1 MKLHLLIPSLFWPDA
16 AFTAIYSDLPL
27 PSLEN
32 LLAKSTD
39 TSSVLQELEPWL
51 CNTFNVARQLDWP
64 VAPITLKIDGNG
76 EINTGEINAEDN
88 YWMRVDPVHLHIDHD
103 QILLADSRVFKISQ
117 EEADQL
123 VETLNRHFRENRQQI
138 SFLPL
143 RPDRWYLHVA
153 GMIPAQT
160 HLLGE
165 AASKNIKSLL
175 PYGDNASPWRSL
187 FNEIQMLLHEHPV
200 NRSRETRGEVAVNAT
215 WLWGGGVMPKS
226 VASPYTY
233 AWSNDPLTAS
243 LAMMS
248 ATHHSALPSDANTLF
263 QHPAIGHHLVV
274 LDALHGKAQY
284 GDAYGWRESL
294 KKLEQ
299 NWFEPVSGML
309 RQRILSEITITA
321 LGSAM
326 TRNFTLRSGDLRK
339 FWRRPKS
346 LSILAGEAPM
356 SNGKG

>member
-1 MKLHLLIPSLFWPDA
+1 MKLHLLIPSLFWPDP
-16 AFTAIYSDLPL
+16 AFTAIYGDIPL

-32 LLAKSTD
+32 LLAKSTTTD
-39 TSSVLQELEPWL
+39 DGPHELEGLL
-51 CNTFNVARQLDWP
+51 CSTFNVARQLDWP

-88 YWMRVDPVHLHIDHD
+88 YWMRADPVHLHIEHD

-123 VETLNRHFRENRQQI
+123 VETLNRHFRKNGQQI

-143 RPDRWYLHVA
+143 RPDRWYLLA
-153 GMIPAQT
+153 TGMAPAQT

-165 AASKNIKSLL
+165 AASKNIKNLL
-175 PYGDNASPWRSL
+175 PYGDNASAWRSL
-187 FNEIQMLLHEHPV
+187 FNEMQMLLHEHPV
-200 NRSRETRGEVAVNAT
+200 NQARETRDEVAVNAA

-226 VASPYTY
+226 IASPYTH

-243 LAMMS
+243 LALMS
-248 ATHHSALPSDANTLF
+248 KAHHSRLPSGANDLL
-263 QHPAIGHHLVV
+263 QHPASGHHLGV
-274 LDALHGKAQY
+274 LDVLHGKAQY

-299 NWFEPVSGML
+299 NWFEPLSGML
-309 RQRILSEITITA
+309 KRNMLSEITITA
-321 LGSAM
+321 VGSAI
-326 TRNFTLRSGDLRK
+326 TRNFTARSGDLRK
-339 FWRRPKS
+339 FWRRPKP
-346 LSILAGEAPM
+346 LSTLAGEAR
-356 SNGKG
+356 